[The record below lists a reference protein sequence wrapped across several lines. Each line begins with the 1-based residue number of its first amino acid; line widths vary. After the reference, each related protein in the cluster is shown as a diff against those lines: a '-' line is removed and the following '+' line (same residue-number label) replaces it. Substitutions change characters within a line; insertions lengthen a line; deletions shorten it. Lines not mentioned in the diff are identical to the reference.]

1 MLTIDQAR
9 HLTDNE
15 PDVAELLREYSEVEL
30 FYREAVAAMSTS
42 SEPEHTPVLNSADV
56 TLSFQASNAITFNLS
71 QDKR

>member
-15 PDVAELLREYSEVEL
+15 SDVAELLREYSEVEL

-42 SEPEHTPVLNSADV
+42 AEPEHPPVLNSSDV
-56 TLSFQASNAITFNLS
+56 TLSFQSSTAITF
-71 QDKR
+71 DVGRERR